1 MAEAVADH
9 GIALEHQG
17 DAQQRGA
24 QADQYAGDE
33 GPLHEGIGKHLQDD
47 HDSASRKRP
56 SLGGGEIVGHGTE
69 KYAAASNVQNRPGTA
84 QSGLEIMGYHDHGH
98 AFLFIEVRKGLIEI
112 LGRCR
117 IQAGNGLIQN
127 QQLSGGRTGRR
138 PAAPICC

>member
-1 MAEAVADH
+1 M
-9 GIALEHQG
+9 
-17 DAQQRGA
+17 
-24 QADQYAGDE
+24 
-33 GPLHEGIGKHLQDD
+33 QDD
-47 HDSASRKRP
+47 HDVQPPGSAV
-56 SLGGGEIVGHGTE
+56 LGGGEIVGHGTE

-127 QQLSGGRTGRR
+127 QQLSGGAQGTGQQHPLLLTAGELPVALVLELQNAQLAHVHQGLGFLGRR
-138 PAAPICC
+138 VEKTGHPG